1 MPSWAELPIGQVVR
15 LDADPDALAPALD
28 PLPDDAPAVV
38 TYFAAEER
46 SVADLAAS
54 VLRELDKAAIALFP
68 AWLPGA
74 EGVEGPS
81 GVNVAA
87 VRALALRRAS
97 VTGHFGPFL
106 AELARRALTG
116 GPSGLAPEV
125 RAAGLA
131 RVLADSF
138 GRARL
143 AVLVRVPD
151 GLGAAARDVLVAGC
165 EWLAHR
171 GRAGVWLT
179 GAPLHDDRVR
189 TIATPITPNPL
200 PAPLLPANPLT
211 PNPLTATPLIAN
223 SLTANPSSASPA
235 ATGPLPAVAGGV
247 REAVLVPATADRA
260 PAVAYPPV
268 AGRPHPGSASE
279 LALEAALSG
288 RAWAGGRAWNQT
300 YRPGPLAVPIRV
312 DLLWERERCV
322 VEIDGPDHRAP
333 AKFAADRQRDV
344 LLQLDGYAVL
354 RFPDAQ
360 VMTDMDTVV
369 RQIGQF
375 LRNRRRAEG

>member
-1 MPSWAELPIGQVVR
+1 MPSWADLPIGQVVR
-15 LDADPDALAPALD
+15 LDADPDAIAPALD

-46 SVADLAAS
+46 SVVGLAAS

-74 EGVEGPS
+74 EGIEGPS

-87 VRALALRRAS
+87 VQALALRRAS
-97 VTGHFGPFL
+97 ATGHFGPFL

-125 RAAGLA
+125 RAAGLVRA
-131 RVLADSF
+131 LADSF

-151 GLGAAARDVLVAGC
+151 GLGAAAGEVLVAGC

-171 GRAGVWLT
+171 GRAGVWLA

-189 TIATPITPNPL
+189 TIATPLPASPL
-200 PAPLLPANPLT
+200 PAA
-211 PNPLTATPLIAN
+211 
-223 SLTANPSSASPA
+223 
-235 ATGPLPAVAGGV
+235 AGGA
-247 REAVLVPATADRA
+247 RGAVPLPATADRA

-279 LALEAALSG
+279 RALEAALSA

-300 YRPGPLAVPIRV
+300 YRTGPLAVPIRV